1 MRQYVFTGLLL
12 LCCIATNAA
21 TLSKEQLNRA
31 DILRQMPAT
40 EMLELT
46 AKQQAFMLLQ
56 RDNMTSYTKGTAL
69 LLPDASEHAASPK
82 HINSLRQQLN
92 DYGWHTLA
100 LTPPVLPAH
109 LASDNLP
116 DYQLMVLERVQAAQ
130 LQAQQQP
137 GVMIVIAQG
146 SSAAILN
153 QLYATAQ
160 LTEPAAF
167 IMLGAYLPKD
177 ELNREIAKS
186 LATHQVPTLD
196 ISHKQDNRL
205 VTGQL
210 RQRRQLANKHLKAVY
225 RQRLVDGSGYDADTQ
240 QWVFHE
246 IYGWLSSVGL

>member
-1 MRQYVFTGLLL
+1 MQHRVLAGLFL
-12 LCCIATNAA
+12 LCSIATNAA
-21 TLSKEQLNRA
+21 TLSQEQLNRA
-31 DILRQMPAT
+31 DLLRQMPAT

-46 AKQQAFMLLQ
+46 AQQQAFMLLQ

-82 HINSLRQQLN
+82 HIDLLRQRLN

-100 LTPPVLPAH
+100 LTPPALPAH
-109 LASDNLP
+109 LAADNLP
-116 DYQLMVLERVQAAQ
+116 DYQLMVLERVKAAQ

-167 IMLGAYLPKD
+167 IMLGAYLPND

-210 RQRRQLANKHLKAVY
+210 GQRRQLANKHLKAVY
-225 RQRLVDGSGYDADTQ
+225 RQRLVGGSGYDADTQ